1 MRREMNETAILMA
14 AGLGTRMR
22 PLTDTTPKPLVK
34 VHGTPMIETVIASL
48 IKRGVERFIVVTGYL
63 GDQFKYLEGKYEG
76 LKVVKNE
83 DYETVNNISSI
94 YAVSDDLLNI
104 KGDCFICEAD
114 LYAADEDL
122 FCGAPD
128 HSCYYGKMV
137 EGHSDDWVFDLNDEG
152 YITRV
157 GKVGDDRYNMTGV
170 AFFKAA
176 DAAVLADAIEET
188 YGSEGYEELFWDDVV
203 DRNLHKLRLR
213 VHPVAHES
221 IVEID
226 TPQELEEVNKL
237 FGGKNES

>member
-1 MRREMNETAILMA
+1 MENAIIMA
-14 AGLGTRMR
+14 SGMGTRMR
-22 PLTDTTPKPLVK
+22 PLTETTPKPLIK
-34 VHGTPMIETVIASL
+34 VMGRPMAETVIEGL
-48 IKRGVERFIVVTGYL
+48 EKRGVDNIYIVVGYL
-63 GDQFKYLEGKYEG
+63 GEQFSYLTEKYPN
-76 LKVVKNE
+76 VKIIKN
-83 DYETVNNISSI
+83 DVYETVNNISSV
-94 YAVSDDLLNI
+94 YFAREVLRQ
-104 KGDCFICEAD
+104 GDCFICEAD

-122 FCGAPD
+122 FCEAPD

-176 DAAVLADAIEET
+176 DAAILADAIEET
-188 YGSEGYEELFWDDVV
+188 YGSEGYEDLFWDDVV

-213 VHPVAHES
+213 VHPVAHDS

-237 FGGKNES
+237 FGGKNEG

>member
-1 MRREMNETAILMA
+1 MENAIIMA
-14 AGLGTRMR
+14 SGMGTRMR
-22 PLTDTTPKPLVK
+22 PLTETTPKPLIK
-34 VHGTPMIETVIASL
+34 VMGRPMAETVIEGL
-48 IKRGVERFIVVTGYL
+48 EKRGVDNIYIVVGYL
-63 GDQFKYLEGKYEG
+63 GEQFGYLTEKYPN
-76 LKVVKNE
+76 VKIIKN
-83 DYETVNNISSI
+83 DVYETVNNISSV
-94 YAVSDDLLNI
+94 YFAREVLRQ
-104 KGDCFICEAD
+104 GDCFICEAD
-114 LYAADEDL
+114 LYAADEEL

-157 GKVGDDRYNMTGV
+157 GKVGDGRYNMTGV

-176 DAAVLADAIEET
+176 DAALLADAIEET

-213 VHPVAHES
+213 VHPVAHDS

-237 FGGKNES
+237 FGGKNEG

>member
-1 MRREMNETAILMA
+1 M
-14 AGLGTRMR
+14 GTRMR
-22 PLTDTTPKPLVK
+22 PLTETTPKPLIK
-34 VHGTPMIETVIASL
+34 VLGRPMIETVIDGL
-48 IKRGVERFIVVTGYL
+48 EKRGVDNIFVVVGYL
-63 GDQFKYLEGKYEG
+63 GDQFGYLTEKYPNVEIIRNS
-76 LKVVKNE
+76 VF
-83 DYETVNNISSI
+83 ETVNNISSV
-94 YAVSDDLLNI
+94 YFAREVLR

-157 GKVGDDRYNMTGV
+157 GKVGDDCYNMTGV